1 MPAVW
6 KSTHAPRVGI
16 PAEPVSV
23 RNRKRDIRLFRLILL
38 GESDRA
44 DKSSQTQE
52 VGPWSHVDLCDRARR
67 PPVRASHPGAPDVSV
82 ASEHSGR
89 RLDVDGD
96 AAPHRRSS
104 IDGDHLAGDTVDE
117 TALRP
122 CVPGTKP
129 LGPAGGRAPNL
140 IGVARQSLRR
150 NCRSR
155 SLLEVVDD
163 RRGERNA

>member
-96 AAPHRRSS
+96 AAPIAVPPSTAITWPATPWTRRHYGHAFRELSP
-104 IDGDHLAGDTVDE
+104 LAQRAAE
-117 TALRP
+117 
-122 CVPGTKP
+122 P
-129 LGPAGGRAPNL
+129 L
-140 IGVARQSLRR
+140 I
-150 NCRSR
+150 
-155 SLLEVVDD
+155 
-163 RRGERNA
+163 